1 MWQGEGSVCE
11 FQVVGGVQY
20 LNGVNGNKTLVSGG

>member
-11 FQVVGGVQY
+11 FQVVGVQY